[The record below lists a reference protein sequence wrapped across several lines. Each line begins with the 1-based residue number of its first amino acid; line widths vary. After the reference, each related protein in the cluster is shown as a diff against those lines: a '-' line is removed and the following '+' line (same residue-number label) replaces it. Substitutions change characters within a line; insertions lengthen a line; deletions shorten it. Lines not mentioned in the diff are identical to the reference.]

1 MKKIALI
8 TGVTGQDGS
17 YLAEHLLELGYEV
30 HGIYRKASAFTTGRI
45 EHLFGNQG
53 FHTHYGDL
61 SDSSNLNRLV
71 STIKP
76 TEIYNLGAQSHVGVS
91 FEVPEYTADVTGLGT
106 LRLLEAMRTYVPSAR
121 FYQASTS
128 ELFGGIDQDGEPQ
141 SETTPFYPKS
151 PYAAAKLY
159 AYWIVVN
166 YREAYGLHASNGILF
181 NHESPR
187 RGRTFVTRKITAHV
201 ARYHNG
207 QREILRLGNLDAQR
221 DWGHAREYVEAM
233 RLINQLPEPTD
244 LVLGTGKTQT
254 VRACV
259 EAAFSCI
266 GKEIVWRGEGE
277 SEIGLDHESGEVL
290 VAVDPKYY
298 RPSEVEF
305 LLSDPSRAF
314 ELLDWKPSVTF
325 GALIREMVESDI
337 QGLSNGF

>member
-1 MKKIALI
+1 MKKIAFI
-8 TGVTGQDGS
+8 TGITGQDGS

-30 HGIYRKASAFTTGRI
+30 HWIYRKASAFTTGRI
-45 EHLFGNQG
+45 EHLFGNQE

-128 ELFGGIDQDGEPQ
+128 ELFGGIDQDGKPQ
-141 SETTPFYPKS
+141 SEATPFYPKS
-151 PYAAAKLY
+151 PYAVAKLY

-201 ARYHNG
+201 ARYQNG
-207 QREILRLGNLDAQR
+207 ARETLWLGNLDAQR

-233 RLINQLPEPTD
+233 HLINQLQNPAD

-259 EAAFSCI
+259 ETAFACI
-266 GKEIVWRGEGE
+266 GKKIVWRGEGE
-277 SEIGLDHESGEVL
+277 SETGLDQESGEVL
-290 VAVDPKYY
+290 VAIDPKYY